1 MNFQEI
7 LQKLGKKEALEKAE
21 MESAMED
28 VVGGKA
34 QDAEIEQFLVLLR
47 QKGETADEITAA
59 ATVMRRHATGLS
71 KRTPD
76 LLDTCGTGADGSHTV
91 NVSTLASLVAAAAG
105 IRVAKHGNR
114 AVSGVCGSADLLE
127 LLGVKIELEPDQ
139 IQVCLERT
147 GFAFFFAPRFH
158 PATRFAM
165 PARKRIK
172 EKTIFNLLGPLS
184 NPAGARFQLVGVYDK
199 KLTKVF
205 AEVLRDLGT
214 ERALVVHGSD
224 GMDEITTCGE
234 TFVSELLDG
243 RIVEHVL
250 HPKDFGFPTA
260 KPSEL
265 QCDSK
270 ESAKKSAL
278 AVLNGEAGP
287 KSDLVALNAAAA
299 IYVAGKSKSLKGGL
313 SFAKD
318 TLSSK
323 KALQKLEEI
332 IAVSNA
338 PLV

>member
-7 LQKLGKKEALEKAE
+7 LQKLVRKEALEKAE
-21 MESAMED
+21 MESAMEE
-28 VVGGKA
+28 VVAGKA
-34 QDAEIEQFLVLLR
+34 QDANIEEFLVLLR

-59 ATVMRRHATGLS
+59 ATVMRRHALGLS
-71 KRTPD
+71 KRFPD
-76 LLDTCGTGADGSHTV
+76 LLDTCGTGADQSRTV
-91 NVSTLASLVAAAAG
+91 NVSTLASFVAAAAG

-127 LLGVKIELEPDQ
+127 LLGVRIELEPDQ
-139 IQVCLERT
+139 IQACLEKT

-172 EKTIFNLLGPLS
+172 DRTIFNLLGPLS

-199 KLTKVF
+199 MLTKTF
-205 AEVLRDLGT
+205 AEVLRELGA

-250 HPKDFGFPTA
+250 HPKDFGLPTA
-260 KPSEL
+260 KAVDL

-270 ESAKKSAL
+270 ESAKQSAL
-278 AVLNGEAGP
+278 AVLSGEPGP

-299 IYVAGKSKSLKGGL
+299 IYVAGKSKSMKGGL
-313 SFAKD
+313 SLVKD
-318 TLSSK
+318 ILSSK
-323 KALQKLEEI
+323 KTLQKLEEI
-332 IAVSNA
+332 VAISNSA
-338 PLV
+338 

>member
-1 MNFQEI
+1 MSFREV
-7 LQKLGKKEALEKAE
+7 LQKLARKEALEKAE
-21 MESAMED
+21 MEGAMEE
-28 VVGGKA
+28 VVAGKA
-34 QDAEIEQFLVLLR
+34 PDADIEEFLILLK

-59 ATVMRRHATGLS
+59 ATVMRRHAVGLS
-71 KRTPD
+71 KRFPD
-76 LLDTCGTGADGSHTV
+76 LLDTCGTGADQSRTV
-91 NVSTLASLVAAAAG
+91 NVSTLASLIAAAAG

-127 LLGVKIELEPDQ
+127 LLGVNIELEPEQ
-139 IQVCLERT
+139 IQACLEKT

-165 PARKRIK
+165 PARQRIK
-172 EKTIFNLLGPLS
+172 DKTLFNLLGPLS

-199 KLTKVF
+199 KLTKTL
-205 AEVLRDLGT
+205 AEVLRELGT

-243 RIVEHVL
+243 RLVDHVL
-250 HPKDFGFPTA
+250 HPKDFGLRAA
-260 KPSEL
+260 KPADL

-270 ESAKKSAL
+270 ESAKESAL
-278 AVLNGEAGP
+278 AVLSGEPGP
-287 KSDLVALNAAAA
+287 KSDLAALNAAAA

-318 TLSSK
+318 ILGSK

-332 IAVSNA
+332 VSVSNA
-338 PLV
+338 S